1 MRRCEKP
8 SAFKVADDVARSG
21 DVMVETKPCKTAS
34 MKGGSM
40 NYKILHFEA
49 TVFDVL
55 FSFRFT
61 SDGDTPMPDTC
72 TCIVCGDVAGRYVVC
87 SDVSGHGV
95 SLQVVR
101 ESGV

>member
-21 DVMVETKPCKTAS
+21 DVIVETKPCKNPMS
-34 MKGGSM
+34 MKGGSI
-40 NYKILHFEA
+40 NINTVGS

-72 TCIVCGDVAGRYVVC
+72 TCIVCGDVVGRYVVC
-87 SDVSGHGV
+87 SDVRGHGV